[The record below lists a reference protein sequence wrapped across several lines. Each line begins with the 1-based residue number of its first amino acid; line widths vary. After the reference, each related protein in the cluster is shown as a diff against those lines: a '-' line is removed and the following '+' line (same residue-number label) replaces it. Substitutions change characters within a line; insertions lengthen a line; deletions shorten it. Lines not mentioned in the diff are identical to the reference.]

1 MDIHKR
7 LRKFRKDLDLSYQAI
22 AEACGVKWQTV
33 QQWCKDEAD
42 GGTDPKLANL
52 EPLANIDFYRQR
64 RTAVP
69 ERQEST
75 DPAEEAL
82 NEIAR
87 YLLMAVR
94 VITSRRH

>member
-1 MDIHKR
+1 MD
-7 LRKFRKDLDLSYQAI
+7 L
-22 AEACGVKWQTV
+22 
-33 QQWCKDEAD
+33 
-42 GGTDPKLANL
+42 
-52 EPLANIDFYRQR
+52 YRQR
-64 RTAVP
+64 RTV
-69 ERQEST
+69 ESKQKEST

>member
-1 MDIHKR
+1 MPPASTNEKTIVSMD
-7 LRKFRKDLDLSYQAI
+7 L
-22 AEACGVKWQTV
+22 
-33 QQWCKDEAD
+33 
-42 GGTDPKLANL
+42 
-52 EPLANIDFYRQR
+52 YRQR
-64 RTAVP
+64 RTV
-69 ERQEST
+69 ESKQKEST

>member
-1 MDIHKR
+1 MRPASTNEKNVVD
-7 LRKFRKDLDLSYQAI
+7 
-22 AEACGVKWQTV
+22 
-33 QQWCKDEAD
+33 
-42 GGTDPKLANL
+42 
-52 EPLANIDFYRQR
+52 IDFYRQR

-94 VITSRRH
+94 VITARRH

>member
-1 MDIHKR
+1 MLPASTNEKTVIDI
-7 LRKFRKDLDLSYQAI
+7 
-22 AEACGVKWQTV
+22 E
-33 QQWCKDEAD
+33 
-42 GGTDPKLANL
+42 
-52 EPLANIDFYRQR
+52 FYRKR
-64 RTAVP
+64 RTAKP
-69 ERQEST
+69 TQQEST